1 MIPVSEGK
9 SEEEL
14 ARFEETIRWLQIAR
28 KNLAAYPPG
37 HPALT
42 VAFEKA
48 NQQLQQFLG
57 AGGQLRISVLRN
69 ALLWENEKVSSAQAQ
84 DFAQALYRRDV
95 AILQID
101 SSIEPRELESLLRV
115 ISLDLRRTGET
126 PLSDLL
132 ASQGVTHAQL
142 GMVNY
147 ESIRMTSQVNHELA
161 TEEKTQLGWGTLL
174 GSLRSARGAPAR
186 EEAAP
191 DDVSAFEV
199 AALIRRM
206 FQEEQ
211 ARQAEAPVDPA
222 NLSEPAP
229 PSPTVS
235 RVTEA
240 LSSYASRL
248 RGGEF
253 RTAAQQLARLI
264 SLLPEELRHPVL
276 LAAMKA
282 FSGDE
287 QASQELKAL
296 DATLAK
302 ESALEALMRSSPEPA
317 EARPAEP
324 APVPA
329 PPPPAREEPRP
340 KIAGTEELKRHLTA
354 ILEGEDVD
362 RFNPDLSDVAPDRLA
377 VRLPELSVPEGASPD
392 LGDRPESLGEEPML
406 EGITQSLGEML
417 DAPPLPGTAPAV
429 LKRLEEAFRYFLS
442 AGLFEHAAQMVDD
455 LKGKITDPRVATEVI
470 VPIQESLERLAS
482 AETAATI
489 LERLEHLGDQSL
501 DRVRQI
507 ALSLGASAI
516 RSFLLALGEEKD
528 HSQRRRILDYLISLG
543 PSIAPE
549 ARALLTDR
557 RWFVVRNM
565 LYLLRSV
572 GDRTSLPEVRRCVN
586 NPDVRVRLEAIKT
599 IYAFDTN
606 VPRDLIWKT
615 ILDPDPKSAETA
627 VMFAGSYGITEAFDP
642 ILSILKKWDPIG
654 LHRSLRLKAIQSL
667 GELGDPSALEPLKRY
682 FKDWF
687 FPVVAREERLAAFR
701 SLEHYPEPD
710 RRPFLEMGSK
720 SRVPEIREIC
730 RSIAAGK
737 RGSTAVRTAP
747 RGKHG

>member
-1 MIPVSEGK
+1 VSDGK

-69 ALLWENEKVSSAQAQ
+69 ALLWENEKIASTQAQ
-84 DFAQALYRRDV
+84 ELAQALYRRDV
-95 AILQID
+95 AILQVD

-115 ISLDLRRTGET
+115 ISLDTRRTDET
-126 PLSDLL
+126 PLSELL

-147 ESIRMTSQVNHELA
+147 ESIRMTSQVSQDLA
-161 TEEKTQLGWGTLL
+161 ADEKTQLGWGTLL
-174 GSLRSARGAPAR
+174 GSLRSARGAPGR

-191 DDVSAFEV
+191 DDVSAFEI

-206 FQEEQ
+206 FEEER
-211 ARQAEAPVDPA
+211 ARQTETPADPA
-222 NLSEPAP
+222 NLFEPAP
-229 PSPTVS
+229 LSPTVA

-248 RGGEF
+248 RSEEI
-253 RTAAQQLARLI
+253 RTAAQQVARLI

-282 FSGDE
+282 FSSDE

-296 DATLAK
+296 DATMAK
-302 ESALEALMRSSPEPA
+302 ESALDALMRSSPEPA
-317 EARPAEP
+317 TEPRPAEP
-324 APVPA
+324 APPPA
-329 PPPPAREEPRP
+329 PPPPAREEPRAR
-340 KIAGTEELKRHLTA
+340 IAGIEELKRHLKA

-377 VRLPELSVPEGASPD
+377 VRLPELSVSEGAAPD

-406 EGITQSLGEML
+406 EGVVQSLAEML
-417 DAPPLPGTAPAV
+417 DAPPLPGTAPTV

-442 AGLFEHAAQMVDD
+442 AGLFEHAAQLVDE

-507 ALSLGASAI
+507 ALSLGAPAI
-516 RSFLLALGEEKD
+516 RSFLMALGEEKD
-528 HSQRRRILDYLISLG
+528 NSQRRRILDYLISLG

-549 ARALLTDR
+549 ARALLADQ

-615 ILDPDPKSAETA
+615 ILDLDPKSAETA
-627 VMFAGSYGITEAFDP
+627 VMFAGAYGIMEAVDP

-654 LHRSLRLKAIQSL
+654 LRRSLRLKAIQSL

-701 SLEHYPEPD
+701 SLEHYPEPA
-710 RRPFLEMGSK
+710 RRPFLDMGLK

-737 RGSTAVRTAP
+737 RRSTAVRTIP